1 MIEKLLFCCFS
12 WIEQLRKPNLD
23 TNFPPTVGKGWSL
36 RRTIADLLRCH
47 SDPKMVVLVGMDAI
61 SGGIFEGSPA
71 LDRRFLDNHKVDL
84 YIAGNPAHPLTV
96 INGLLALTGR
106 E

>member
-1 MIEKLLFCCFS
+1 
-12 WIEQLRKPNLD
+12 
-23 TNFPPTVGKGWSL
+23 
-36 RRTIADLLRCH
+36 
-47 SDPKMVVLVGMDAI
+47 MVILVGTDAI

-71 LDRRFLDNHKVDL
+71 LDRSFLDNHQVDL

-106 E
+106 AEKD